1 MDFSWW
7 FQLIFSTYWFHMMVP
22 LARIGEQKAALFVRQ
37 WIGCCATATKRGSF
51 FFTLLCW
58 FPHTVFH
65 LMVSYACIC
74 FFLRCWFQSDGFIW
88 VKPYVPFLWCW
99 FSVDGSILFSCYGG
113 IYLLMIWVRLFHALV
128 PWDNANVEPKL
139 KNVYCSIQNSKTKQM
154 YTAVYEIQYTFFG
167 GTYMVRLTSTN
178 IIIQWCLNLQ
188 DSPH

>member
-1 MDFSWW
+1 MAWISKVHTNNG
-7 FQLIFSTYWFHMMVP
+7 FQLVVSAHIFHILVSHDGSTSSHW
-22 LARIGEQKAALFVRQ
+22 G
-37 WIGCCATATKRGSF
+37 TKSGAF
-51 FFTLLCW
+51 CEAVNWLLCNSNQEGKFLFYAVMLVPTYS
-58 FPHTVFH
+58 FPSHGFICLH
-65 LMVSYACIC
+65 C

-154 YTAVYEIQYTFFG
+154 YISY
-167 GTYMVRLTSTN
+167 
-178 IIIQWCLNLQ
+178 
-188 DSPH
+188 